1 VDRHCLVCGE
11 MYGRWNFFLIREVSR
26 HLLNPG
32 CTVYSVSKLD
42 LKKCGL
48 KRKKDLS
55 TAKTHGPTKKI
66 YCKSKYV

>member
-1 VDRHCLVCGE
+1 
-11 MYGRWNFFLIREVSR
+11 
-26 HLLNPG
+26 LNPG